1 MLIKTQVI
9 APPDIDQAFGLS
21 HDFCCD
27 GKILAVRS
35 CNLRTEQ
42 ESLYLYRH
50 HNGKYY
56 HDATY
61 SPRWWKDNYQV
72 SIRGINNSIYF
83 VAIDTANRCG
93 HIIRYHNG
101 GFYTVLSIDDC
112 DNTLGMNDKS
122 IAVSKDEKYIAVTNF
137 RVKNNTKEKTL
148 LYSSEIVLYD
158 CVTCETKIINTPQ
171 SIQYNR
177 SWSFRSLAFAG
188 DQLLAG
194 SPDLTFCDDTNST
207 MDRKYYGTKSLID
220 IFNFDG
226 VHSGQLVARDAT
238 PGNFFGTEMEV
249 SRDQTTLI
257 VMAPAQDN
265 KIGCAYQ
272 FKFMNARW
280 VQVGKYSP
288 RDFAVHTKIKYSL
301 YGCCVNSEGTRF
313 LLSDGLPGVVYVYSD
328 TELVSSYKEN
338 QSNYSW
344 FGFDIRTNESFSL
357 AAVSEYNVE
366 QHSNSRGALHIFDIN

>member
-9 APPDIDQAFGLS
+9 APPDTDQAFGLS

-27 GKILAVRS
+27 GNTLAVRS
-35 CNLRTEQ
+35 HNTKTKQ
-42 ESLYLYRH
+42 ESLYLYRQ
-50 HNGKYY
+50 HNGEYY

-61 SPRWWKDNYQV
+61 SPHWWKDNHQV

-83 VAIDTANRCG
+83 VAIDTDNRVG
-93 HIIRYHNG
+93 HVIRYNNG
-101 GFYTVLSIDDC
+101 GFYTVISIDDC

-122 IAVSKDEKYIAVTNF
+122 IAVSKDEERVAVTNF

-158 CVTCETKIINTPQ
+158 CVTRETKIIHTPQ

-194 SPDLTFCDDTNST
+194 SPDLTFDIDNDGT
-207 MDRKYYGTKSLID
+207 MDRKYYGPKSLID
-220 IFNFDG
+220 IFDLEGN
-226 VHSGQLVARDAT
+226 HTGQLVARDAT
-238 PGNFFGTEMEV
+238 PGNFFGTEFEV

-272 FKFMNARW
+272 FKYMDDRW

-301 YGCCVNSEGTRF
+301 YGCCVNSDGSRF
-313 LLSDGLPGVVYVYSD
+313 LLSDGLPGVIYSYGD
-328 TELVSSYKEN
+328 KELVSSYKEN
-338 QSNYSW
+338 QSNYNW
-344 FGFDIRTNESFSL
+344 FGFDIRTNESFTVV
-357 AAVSEYNVE
+357 AVSEYSVE
-366 QHSNSRGALHIFDIN
+366 QHSNARGALHIFNIT